1 MATQPPPDTIEPRSP
16 PESPFSEPVER
27 PMPNAPEIE
36 PTPPDRD
43 FPDQAP
49 LEDPASPY

>member
-1 MATQPPPDTIEPRSP
+1 MATQPPPDRIDPQSP
-16 PESPFSEPVER
+16 PETPFSEPPER
-27 PMPNAPEIE
+27 PMTDFPEIE

-49 LEDPASPY
+49 QEEPVSPY